1 MTFTGRVR
9 STVLVERR
17 ARKNTQEKLGMKMTR
32 VVLGAALG
40 AISLGGA
47 ALVASCQS
55 SEAHAQEA
63 TTGQACSGLPSFTTL
78 TDVLKDVVH
87 GDKNGGAGN
96 EMWGAVVNRDG
107 VVCAVA
113 FSGTDRGAQFPGSR
127 VIAAAKAN
135 TSNEFSLPAGATASG
150 NLFVNTQPGGPI
162 FGLENGNPVDTAVAY
177 KGDSASFGTANDPL
191 VGAKVGGTIVFGG
204 GLPLYDAGGALIGGV
219 GVSGDSSC
227 ADHIIAWEM
236 RSALE
241 LDNLPAASA
250 PNGDNLTVGPGAY
263 PDCGSGSAALIATLP
278 QDYPI
283 NPSP

>member
-1 MTFTGRVR
+1 MRA
-9 STVLVERR
+9 TVVVCPACRETSLKEL
-17 ARKNTQEKLGMKMTR
+17 EMKMTR
-32 VVLGAALG
+32 VVLGATLG
-40 AISLGGA
+40 AIVIGGA
-47 ALVASCQS
+47 ALVSSCSS

-63 TTGQACSGLPSFTTL
+63 TPGQACAGLPSFASL
-78 TDVLKDVVH
+78 TEVLKDVVH

-113 FSGTDRGAQFPGSR
+113 FSGDDRGAQFPGSR

-135 TSNEFSLPAGATASG
+135 TANAFSLPGGATSSG
-150 NLFVNTQPGGPI
+150 NLYVATQPGGPI
-162 FGLENGNPVDTAVAY
+162 FGLETGNPVDTAVAY
-177 KGDSASFGTANDPL
+177 KGSSADFGTASDPL

-204 GLPLYDAGGALIGGV
+204 GLPLYDTSGILIGGV

-227 ADHIIAWEM
+227 ADHVIAWEM
-236 RSALE
+236 RSQLN
-241 LDNLPAASA
+241 LDSLPSASA

-263 PDCGSGSAALIATLP
+263 PDCGSGSAAVIAALP

-283 NPSP
+283 GPNP